1 MFYLKCNILF
11 YTTSKKLIIN
21 IRSFHKVSLY
31 KFYKNIS
38 NQNIFIGWGRKKSG
52 LKAMNL
58 AKRYRVKFI
67 LLEDGFIRSLNLGVE
82 NSPSFSIVK
91 DDIGIYYDAT
101 MPSKL
106 ENLLNTYEFKDEE
119 IKQAKKAIELIKK
132 YKISKYN
139 NNLDIPDDYF
149 QKDEK
154 RVLVITQTAND
165 ASLEFGL
172 AKDFKTVDMIKDAIK
187 ENPKSKIY
195 IKIHPDVLSGKKQ
208 SDFNAQDLP
217 SKCVVIKENYNP
229 IELLSHFKKVYTK
242 TSGMGFE
249 ALIQECECVCYGM
262 PFYAGWGLTKDKLEC
277 KRRMQK
283 RSLEEVFYAAYIL
296 YAEYFNPYLNQKSN
310 IFDTIQTLA
319 KYKDIEKANSNRLF
333 MLGFTLW
340 KRHFIKP
347 FFKAKNNKIIFLNS
361 IKSLARYK
369 LKEDDK
375 FFIWGKKYDDNTLK
389 NLLLVKVK
397 EQNLT
402 NFSPKVSLVED
413 GFIRSISLGSDLT
426 RPFSLIVDD
435 KGLYIDPNKPS
446 KLEELLQNEIF
457 DENMLSR
464 AKNIIKILL
473 ENRFSKYNGLK
484 HENLKINA
492 KIGQK
497 VILIPAQ
504 VEDDASMIL
513 GGFGLSTLDLLKE
526 VRAKN
531 QDAYIIFK
539 PHPDVLSGNRV
550 GLKDETLILEFCD
563 EIVKDCSIDSA
574 IKIADEIHTITSTSG
589 FDALLRAKKVF
600 TYGMPFYAGWGLT
613 KDKHKCERRTRK
625 LSLEELV
632 AGALIT
638 YPRYINPK
646 TKTLCEIEVCLDIML
661 NLQKDYFSKKHI
673 KLAIDFK
680 TFMLRK
686 IRRFY
691 EFLAKK

>member
-1 MFYLKCNILF
+1 MKY
-11 YTTSKKLIIN
+11 YSASKKLIANARNFYTI
-21 IRSFHKVSLY
+21 SLY
-31 KFYKNIS
+31 KKNLKIKKDDL
-38 NQNIFIGWGRKKSG
+38 FFGWGRKKSG

-58 AKRYRVKFI
+58 AKKYKAKFI

-82 NSPSFSIVK
+82 NSPSFSMVK

-101 MPSKL
+101 APSKL

-154 RVLVITQTAND
+154 RVLIITQTAND

-208 SDFNAQDLP
+208 SDLDINSLP
-217 SKCVVIKENYNP
+217 KECILITENFNP
-229 IELLSHFKKVYTK
+229 IALLEFFDKVYTK

-249 ALIQECECVCYGM
+249 ALMQECECICYGM

-296 YAEYFNPYLNQKSN
+296 YSEYFNPYLNQKSN

-319 KYKDIEKANSNRLF
+319 KYKDIEKVNSNKLF

-347 FFKAKNNKIIFLNS
+347 FFKAKDNEIIFLNS
-361 IKSLARYK
+361 IKSLVRYK

-375 FFIWGKKYDDNTLK
+375 FFIWGKKYDENTLK
-389 NLLLVKVK
+389 NLLLVKAK

-402 NFSPKVSLVED
+402 NFTPKVSLVED

-457 DENMLSR
+457 DENMLNR

-492 KIGQK
+492 KTGQK
-497 VILIPAQ
+497 IILIPAQ

-526 VRAKN
+526 VRSKN

-613 KDKHKCERRTRK
+613 KDKYRCERRTRK

-632 AGALIT
+632 AGALIA

-661 NLQKDYFSKKHI
+661 NLQKAYFSKKYI

>member
-1 MFYLKCNILF
+1 MKY
-11 YTTSKKLIIN
+11 YSASKKLTANARNFYTI
-21 IRSFHKVSLY
+21 SLY
-31 KFYKNIS
+31 KKNLKIKKD
-38 NQNIFIGWGRKKSG
+38 NLFFGWGRKKSG

-58 AKRYRVKFI
+58 AKKYKAKFI

-82 NSPSFSIVK
+82 NSPSFSMVK

-154 RVLVITQTAND
+154 RVLIITQTAND
-165 ASLEFGL
+165 TSLEFGL
-172 AKDFKTVDMIKDAIK
+172 AKDFKTLDMIKDAIK

-208 SDFNAQDLP
+208 SDLDINSLP
-217 SKCVVIKENYNP
+217 KECILITENFNP
-229 IELLSHFKKVYTK
+229 IALLEFFDKVYTK

-249 ALIQECECVCYGM
+249 ALMQECECICYGM

-296 YAEYFNPYLNQKSN
+296 YSEYFNPYLNQKSN

-319 KYKDIEKANSNRLF
+319 KYKDIEKVNSNRLF

-347 FFKAKNNKIIFLNS
+347 FFNAKDNEIIFLNS
-361 IKSLARYK
+361 LKSLVRYK

-375 FFIWGKKYDDNTLK
+375 FFIWGKKYDENTLK
-389 NLLLVKVK
+389 NLLLVKAK

-457 DENMLSR
+457 DENMLNR

-492 KIGQK
+492 KTGQK
-497 VILIPAQ
+497 IILIPDQ

-526 VRAKN
+526 VRSKN

-613 KDKHKCERRTRK
+613 KDKYRCERRTRK

-632 AGALIT
+632 AGALIA

-661 NLQKDYFSKKHI
+661 NLQKAYFSKKHI

>member
-1 MFYLKCNILF
+1 MKY
-11 YTTSKKLIIN
+11 YSTSKKLITNVKNFYTI
-21 IRSFHKVSLY
+21 FLY
-31 KFYKNIS
+31 KKNLKI
-38 NQNIFIGWGRKKSG
+38 NKDDLFFGWGRKKSG

-58 AKRYRVKFI
+58 AKKYNTKFI

-82 NSPSFSIVK
+82 NSPSFSMVK

-106 ENLLNTYEFKDEE
+106 ENLLNTYEFKGEE

-154 RVLVITQTAND
+154 RVLIIAQTAND

-187 ENPKSKIY
+187 ENPDSKIY

-208 SDFNAQDLP
+208 SDLDINSLP
-217 SKCVVIKENYNP
+217 KECILISENFNP
-229 IELLSHFKKVYTK
+229 IALLEFFDKVYTK

-296 YAEYFNPYLNQKSN
+296 YSEYFNPYLNQKSN

-319 KYKDIEKANSNRLF
+319 KYKSIEKANSNRLF

-340 KRHFIKP
+340 KRYFIKS
-347 FFKAKNNKIIFLNS
+347 FFKAKNNEIIFLNS

-375 FFIWGKKYDDNTLK
+375 FFIWGKKYDENTLK
-389 NLLLVKVK
+389 NLLLVKAK

-402 NFSPKVSLVED
+402 SFTPKVSLVED

-435 KGLYIDPNKPS
+435 KGLYIDPNKVS

-457 DENMLSR
+457 DKNMLNR
-464 AKNIIKILL
+464 AKNIIKTLL

-484 HENLKINA
+484 HEDLKINA

-526 VRAKN
+526 VRSKN

-613 KDKHKCERRTRK
+613 KDKYRCERRTRK

-661 NLQKDYFSKKHI
+661 NLQKAYFSKKYI

-680 TFMLRK
+680 TFILRK

>member
-1 MFYLKCNILF
+1 MKY
-11 YTTSKKLIIN
+11 YSASKKLIANVRNFYTI
-21 IRSFHKVSLY
+21 SLY
-31 KFYKNIS
+31 KKNSKI
-38 NQNIFIGWGRKKSG
+38 NKDDLFLGWGRKKSG
-52 LKAMNL
+52 LKAINL
-58 AKRYRVKFI
+58 AKKYKAKFI

-82 NSPSFSIVK
+82 NSPSFSMVK

-154 RVLVITQTAND
+154 RILIITQTAND

-187 ENPKSKIY
+187 ENPDSKIY

-208 SDFNAQDLP
+208 SDLDIKSLP
-217 SKCVVIKENYNP
+217 KECILITENFNP
-229 IELLSHFKKVYTK
+229 IALLKFFDKVYTK

-249 ALIQECECVCYGM
+249 ALMQGCECVCYSM

-296 YAEYFNPYLNQKSN
+296 YSEYFNPYLNQKSN

-319 KYKDIEKANSNRLF
+319 KYKSIEKANSNRLF

-340 KRHFIKP
+340 KRYFIKP
-347 FFKAKNNKIIFLNS
+347 FFKAKNNEIIFLNS

-375 FFIWGKKYDDNTLK
+375 FFIWGKKYDENTLK
-389 NLLLVKVK
+389 NLLLVKAK

-402 NFSPKVSLVED
+402 SFTPKVSLVED

-435 KGLYIDPNKPS
+435 KGLYIDPNKVS

-457 DENMLSR
+457 DKNMLNR
-464 AKNIIKILL
+464 AKNIIKTLL

-484 HENLKINA
+484 HEDLKINA

-526 VRAKN
+526 VRSKN

-613 KDKHKCERRTRK
+613 KDKYRCERRTRK

-661 NLQKDYFSKKHI
+661 NLQKAYFSKKYI

-680 TFMLRK
+680 TFILRK

>member
-1 MFYLKCNILF
+1 MKHYSI
-11 YTTSKKLIIN
+11 SKKLIANVRNFYTI
-21 IRSFHKVSLY
+21 SLY
-31 KFYKNIS
+31 KKNSKI
-38 NQNIFIGWGRKKSG
+38 NKDDLFLGWGRKKSG
-52 LKAMNL
+52 LKAINL
-58 AKRYRVKFI
+58 AKKYKAKFI

-82 NSPSFSIVK
+82 NSPSFSMVK

-101 MPSKL
+101 APSKL

-154 RVLVITQTAND
+154 RVLIITQTAND

-172 AKDFKTVDMIKDAIK
+172 AKGFKTVDMIKDAIK

-208 SDFNAQDLP
+208 SDLDINSLPKECILITENFNPVA
-217 SKCVVIKENYNP
+217 
-229 IELLSHFKKVYTK
+229 LLEFFDKVYTK

-249 ALIQECECVCYGM
+249 ALMQECECICYGM

-283 RSLEEVFYAAYIL
+283 RSLEEVFYVAYIL
-296 YAEYFNPYLNQKSN
+296 YAEYFNPCLNQKSN

-319 KYKDIEKANSNRLF
+319 KYKDIEKVNSNKLF

-347 FFKAKNNKIIFLNS
+347 FFKAKDNEIIFLNS
-361 IKSLARYK
+361 IKSLVRYK

-375 FFIWGKKYDDNTLK
+375 FFIWGKKYDENTLK
-389 NLLLVKVK
+389 NLLLVKAK

-402 NFSPKVSLVED
+402 NFTPKVSLVED

-435 KGLYIDPNKPS
+435 KGLYIDPNKAS

-457 DENMLSR
+457 DENMLNR

-484 HENLKINA
+484 HEDLKINA

-497 VILIPAQ
+497 IILIPAQ

-600 TYGMPFYAGWGLT
+600 AYGMPFYAGWGLT
-613 KDKHKCERRTRK
+613 KDKYRCERRTRK

-632 AGALIT
+632 AGALIA

-661 NLQKDYFSKKHI
+661 NLQKAYFSKKYI

-680 TFMLRK
+680 TFML
-686 IRRFY
+686 
-691 EFLAKK
+691 

>member
-1 MFYLKCNILF
+1 MKHYSI
-11 YTTSKKLIIN
+11 SKKLIANVRNFYTI
-21 IRSFHKVSLY
+21 SLY
-31 KFYKNIS
+31 KKKSKINKDDLFL
-38 NQNIFIGWGRKKSG
+38 GWGRKKSG
-52 LKAMNL
+52 LKAINL
-58 AKRYRVKFI
+58 AKKYKAKFI

-82 NSPSFSIVK
+82 NSPSFSMVK

-101 MPSKL
+101 APSKL

-119 IKQAKKAIELIKK
+119 IKQAKKVIELIKK

-154 RVLVITQTAND
+154 RVLIITQTAND

-187 ENPKSKIY
+187 ENPDSKIY

-208 SDFNAQDLP
+208 SDLDINSLP
-217 SKCVVIKENYNP
+217 KECILITENFNP
-229 IELLSHFKKVYTK
+229 IALLEFFDKVYTK

-249 ALIQECECVCYGM
+249 ALMQGCECVCYGM

-296 YAEYFNPYLNQKSN
+296 YSEYFNPYLNQKSN

-340 KRHFIKP
+340 KRYFIRP
-347 FFKAKNNKIIFLNS
+347 FFKAKDNKIIFLNS
-361 IKSLARYK
+361 LKSLARYK
-369 LKEDDK
+369 LKENDK
-375 FFIWGKKYDDNTLK
+375 FFIWGKRIDYNALKTTLIK
-389 NLLLVKVK
+389 KAQDENLLH
-397 EQNLT
+397 
-402 NFSPKVSLVED
+402 FIPKISLVED

-426 RPFSLIVDD
+426 RPFSLNVDD
-435 KGLYIDPNKPS
+435 KGLYIDPNKAS

-457 DENMLSR
+457 DENMLNR

-497 VILIPAQ
+497 IILIPAQ
-504 VEDDASMIL
+504 VEDDVSMIL

-600 TYGMPFYAGWGLT
+600 TYGMPFYAGWDLT
-613 KDKHKCERRTRK
+613 KDKYRCERRTRK

-632 AGALIT
+632 AGALII

-661 NLQKDYFSKKHI
+661 NLQK
-673 KLAIDFK
+673 A
-680 TFMLRK
+680 
-686 IRRFY
+686 
-691 EFLAKK
+691 

>member
-1 MFYLKCNILF
+1 MKHYSI
-11 YTTSKKLIIN
+11 SKKLIANVRNFYI
-21 IRSFHKVSLY
+21 ISLY
-31 KFYKNIS
+31 KKNSKI
-38 NQNIFIGWGRKKSG
+38 NKDDLFLGWGRKKSG
-52 LKAMNL
+52 LKAINL
-58 AKRYRVKFI
+58 AKKYKAKFI

-82 NSPSFSIVK
+82 NSPSFSMVK

-101 MPSKL
+101 APSKL

-119 IKQAKKAIELIKK
+119 IKQAKKSIELIKK

-154 RVLVITQTAND
+154 RVLIITQTAND

-172 AKDFKTVDMIKDAIK
+172 AKGFKTVDMIKDAIK

-208 SDFNAQDLP
+208 SDLDINSLPKECILITENFNPVA
-217 SKCVVIKENYNP
+217 
-229 IELLSHFKKVYTK
+229 LLEFFDKVYTK

-249 ALIQECECVCYGM
+249 ALMQECECICYGM

-283 RSLEEVFYAAYIL
+283 RSLEEVFYVTYIL

-333 MLGFTLW
+333 FFGFSKW
-340 KRHFIKP
+340 KRKFVKP
-347 FFKAKNNKIIFLNS
+347 FFIAKNNEIIFLDFLDCLKN
-361 IKSLARYK
+361 IQ
-369 LKEDDK
+369 LKENDK
-375 FFIWGKKYDDNTLK
+375 FFIWGKRIDYNALKTTLIK
-389 NLLLVKVK
+389 KAQDENLSH
-397 EQNLT
+397 
-402 NFSPKVSLVED
+402 FIPKISLVED

-435 KGLYIDPNKPS
+435 KGLYIDPNKAS

-457 DENMLSR
+457 DENMLNR

-484 HENLKINA
+484 HEDLKINA
-492 KIGQK
+492 KTGQK
-497 VILIPAQ
+497 IILIPAQ

-526 VRAKN
+526 VRSKN

-613 KDKHKCERRTRK
+613 KDKHKCKRRTRK

>member
-1 MFYLKCNILF
+1 KLITNVKNF
-11 YTTSKKLIIN
+11 YTI
-21 IRSFHKVSLY
+21 FLY
-31 KFYKNIS
+31 KKNLKI
-38 NQNIFIGWGRKKSG
+38 NKDDLFFGWGRKKSG

-58 AKRYRVKFI
+58 AKKYNTKFI

-82 NSPSFSIVK
+82 NSPSFSMVK

-106 ENLLNTYEFKDEE
+106 ENLLNTYEFKGEE

-154 RVLVITQTAND
+154 RVLIITQTAND

-187 ENPKSKIY
+187 ENPDSKIY

-208 SDFNAQDLP
+208 SDLDINSLP
-217 SKCVVIKENYNP
+217 KECILISENFNP
-229 IELLSHFKKVYTK
+229 IALLEFFDKVYTK

-296 YAEYFNPYLNQKSN
+296 YSEYFNPYLNQKSN

-319 KYKDIEKANSNRLF
+319 KYKSIEKANSNRLF

-340 KRHFIKP
+340 KRYFIKP
-347 FFKAKNNKIIFLNS
+347 FFKAKNNEIIFLNS

-375 FFIWGKKYDDNTLK
+375 FFIWGKKYDENTLK
-389 NLLLVKVK
+389 NLLLVKAK

-402 NFSPKVSLVED
+402 SFTPKVSLVED

-435 KGLYIDPNKPS
+435 KGLYIDPNKVS

-457 DENMLSR
+457 DKNMLNR
-464 AKNIIKILL
+464 AKNIIKTLL

-484 HENLKINA
+484 HEDLKINA

-526 VRAKN
+526 VRSKN

-613 KDKHKCERRTRK
+613 KDKYRCERRTRK

-661 NLQKDYFSKKHI
+661 NLQKAYFSKKYI

-680 TFMLRK
+680 TFILRK

>member
-1 MFYLKCNILF
+1 MKY
-11 YTTSKKLIIN
+11 YSASKKLIANARNFYTI
-21 IRSFHKVSLY
+21 SLY
-31 KFYKNIS
+31 KKNLKIKKDDL
-38 NQNIFIGWGRKKSG
+38 FFGWGRKKSG

-58 AKRYRVKFI
+58 AKKYKAKFI

-82 NSPSFSIVK
+82 DSPSFSMVK

-106 ENLLNTYEFKDEE
+106 ENLLNTCEFKDEE

-139 NNLDIPDDYF
+139 NNLDIPDNYF

-154 RVLVITQTAND
+154 RVLIITQTAND

-172 AKDFKTVDMIKDAIK
+172 AKDFKTLDMIKDAIK
-187 ENPKSKIY
+187 ENPKSTIY

-208 SDFNAQDLP
+208 SDLDLNSLP
-217 SKCVVIKENYNP
+217 KECILITENFNP
-229 IELLSHFKKVYTK
+229 IALLEFFDKVYTK

-249 ALIQECECVCYGM
+249 ALMQECECICYGM

-296 YAEYFNPYLNQKSN
+296 YSEYFNPYLNQKSN

-319 KYKDIEKANSNRLF
+319 KYKDIEKVNSNKLF

-347 FFKAKNNKIIFLNS
+347 FFKAKDNEIIFLNS
-361 IKSLARYK
+361 IKSLVRYK

-375 FFIWGKKYDDNTLK
+375 FFIWGKKYDENTLK
-389 NLLLVKVK
+389 NLLLVKAK

-402 NFSPKVSLVED
+402 NFTPKVSLVED

-457 DENMLSR
+457 DENMLNR

-484 HENLKINA
+484 HEDLKINA

-497 VILIPAQ
+497 IILIPAQ

-526 VRAKN
+526 VRSKN

-613 KDKHKCERRTRK
+613 KDKYRCERRTRK

-632 AGALIT
+632 AGALIA

-661 NLQKDYFSKKHI
+661 NLQKDYFSKKYI
-673 KLAIDFK
+673 KLVIDFK

>member
-1 MFYLKCNILF
+1 MKYYSI
-11 YTTSKKLIIN
+11 SKKLIANVRNFYTI
-21 IRSFHKVSLY
+21 SLY
-31 KFYKNIS
+31 KKNLKIKKDDL
-38 NQNIFIGWGRKKSG
+38 FFGWGRKKSG

-58 AKRYRVKFI
+58 AKKYKAKFI

-82 NSPSFSIVK
+82 NSPSFSMVK

-101 MPSKL
+101 APSKL

-154 RVLVITQTAND
+154 RVLIITQTAND

-172 AKDFKTVDMIKDAIK
+172 AKGFKTVDMIKDAIK

-208 SDFNAQDLP
+208 SDLDINSLP
-217 SKCVVIKENYNP
+217 KECILITENFNP
-229 IELLSHFKKVYTK
+229 IALLEFFDKVYTK

-249 ALIQECECVCYGM
+249 ALMQGCECVCYGM

-296 YAEYFNPYLNQKSN
+296 YAEYFNPYLNQESN

-319 KYKDIEKANSNRLF
+319 KYKDIEKINSNRLF

-347 FFKAKNNKIIFLNS
+347 FFNAKDNEIIFLNS
-361 IKSLARYK
+361 LKSLAGYK
-369 LKEDDK
+369 LKENDK
-375 FFIWGKKYDDNTLK
+375 FFIWGKRIDYNTLK
-389 NLLLVKVK
+389 STLVKK
-397 EQNLT
+397 AQDEDLSNFTPKISLT
-402 NFSPKVSLVED
+402 ED

-426 RPFSLIVDD
+426 RPFSLIIDD
-435 KGLYIDPNKPS
+435 KGLYIDPNKAS
-446 KLEELLQNEIF
+446 KLEEHLQNEIF
-457 DENMLSR
+457 DENMLNR

-497 VILIPAQ
+497 IILIPAQ

-526 VRAKN
+526 VRSKN

-613 KDKHKCERRTRK
+613 KDKHKCKRRTRK

-632 AGALIT
+632 AGALII

-661 NLQKDYFSKKHI
+661 NLQKAYFSKKHI

>member
-1 MFYLKCNILF
+1 MKY
-11 YTTSKKLIIN
+11 YSTSKKLITNVKNFYTI
-21 IRSFHKVSLY
+21 FLY
-31 KFYKNIS
+31 KRNLKINKDDLF
-38 NQNIFIGWGRKKSG
+38 FGWGRKKSG

-58 AKRYRVKFI
+58 AKKYNTKFI

-82 NSPSFSIVK
+82 NSPSFSMVK
-91 DDIGIYYDAT
+91 DDIGIYYDGT

-106 ENLLNTYEFKDEE
+106 ENLLNAYEFKDEE

-154 RVLVITQTAND
+154 KVLIIAQTGKD

-187 ENPKSKIY
+187 ENPDSKIY

-208 SDFNAQDLP
+208 SDLDINSLP
-217 SKCVVIKENYNP
+217 KECILISENFNP
-229 IELLSHFKKVYTK
+229 IALLEFFDKVYTK

-296 YAEYFNPYLNQKSN
+296 YSEYFNSYLNQKSN

-319 KYKDIEKANSNRLF
+319 KYKDIEKVNSNRLF

-347 FFKAKNNKIIFLNS
+347 FFKAKDNEIIFLNS
-361 IKSLARYK
+361 IKSLVRYK

-375 FFIWGKKYDDNTLK
+375 FFIWGRRIDYNILKSTLIKKAQDE
-389 NLLLVKVK
+389 NLSHF
-397 EQNLT
+397 T
-402 NFSPKVSLVED
+402 PKISLVED

-457 DENMLSR
+457 DENMLNR
-464 AKNIIKILL
+464 AKNIIKTLL

-484 HENLKINA
+484 HEDLKINA

-497 VILIPAQ
+497 IILIPAQ

-550 GLKDETLILEFCD
+550 GLKDETLILKFCD

-613 KDKHKCERRTRK
+613 KDKHKCKRRTRK

-661 NLQKDYFSKKHI
+661 NLQKDYFSKKHT

>member
-1 MFYLKCNILF
+1 VKHYSI
-11 YTTSKKLIIN
+11 SKKLIANVRNFYTI
-21 IRSFHKVSLY
+21 SLY
-31 KFYKNIS
+31 KKNSKI
-38 NQNIFIGWGRKKSG
+38 NKDDLFLGWGRKKSG
-52 LKAMNL
+52 LKAINL
-58 AKRYRVKFI
+58 AKKYKAKFI

-82 NSPSFSIVK
+82 NSPSFSMVK

-101 MPSKL
+101 APSKL

-154 RVLVITQTAND
+154 RVLIITQTAND

-172 AKDFKTVDMIKDAIK
+172 AKGFKTVDMIKDAIK

-208 SDFNAQDLP
+208 SDLDINSLPKECILITENFNPVA
-217 SKCVVIKENYNP
+217 
-229 IELLSHFKKVYTK
+229 LLEFFDKVYTK

-249 ALIQECECVCYGM
+249 ALMQECECICYGM

-283 RSLEEVFYAAYIL
+283 RSLEEVFYVAYIL
-296 YAEYFNPYLNQKSN
+296 YAEYFNPCLNQKSN

-319 KYKDIEKANSNRLF
+319 KYKDIEKVNSNKLF

-347 FFKAKNNKIIFLNS
+347 FFKAKDNEIIFLNS
-361 IKSLARYK
+361 IKSLVRYK

-375 FFIWGKKYDDNTLK
+375 FFIWGKKYDENTLK
-389 NLLLVKVK
+389 NLLLVKAK

-402 NFSPKVSLVED
+402 NFTPKVSLVED

-435 KGLYIDPNKPS
+435 KGLYIDPNKAS

-457 DENMLSR
+457 DENMLNR

-484 HENLKINA
+484 HEDLKINA

-497 VILIPAQ
+497 IILIPAQ

-600 TYGMPFYAGWGLT
+600 AYGMPFYAGWGLT
-613 KDKHKCERRTRK
+613 KDKYRCERRTRK

-632 AGALIT
+632 AGALIA

-661 NLQKDYFSKKHI
+661 NLQKAYFSKKYI

>member
-1 MFYLKCNILF
+1 MKY
-11 YTTSKKLIIN
+11 YSTSKKLIANVRNFYTI
-21 IRSFHKVSLY
+21 SLY
-31 KFYKNIS
+31 KKNLKI
-38 NQNIFIGWGRKKSG
+38 NKDDLFFGWGRKKSG

-58 AKRYRVKFI
+58 AKKYKAKFI

-82 NSPSFSIVK
+82 NSPSFSMVK

-154 RVLVITQTAND
+154 RILIITQTAND

-187 ENPKSKIY
+187 ENPDSKIY

-208 SDFNAQDLP
+208 SDLDIKSLP
-217 SKCVVIKENYNP
+217 KECILITENFNP
-229 IELLSHFKKVYTK
+229 IALLEFFDKVYTK

-249 ALIQECECVCYGM
+249 ALMQGCECVCYSM

-296 YAEYFNPYLNQKSN
+296 YSEYFNPYLNQKSN

-319 KYKDIEKANSNRLF
+319 KYKSIEKANSNRLF

-340 KRHFIKP
+340 KRYFIKP
-347 FFKAKNNKIIFLNS
+347 FFKAKNNEIIFLNS

-375 FFIWGKKYDDNTLK
+375 FFIWGKKYDENTLK
-389 NLLLVKVK
+389 NLLLVKAK

-402 NFSPKVSLVED
+402 SFTPKVSLVED

-435 KGLYIDPNKPS
+435 KGLYIDPNKVS

-457 DENMLSR
+457 DKNMLNR
-464 AKNIIKILL
+464 AKNIIKTLL

-484 HENLKINA
+484 HEDLKINA

-526 VRAKN
+526 VRSKN

-613 KDKHKCERRTRK
+613 KDKYRCERRTRK

-661 NLQKDYFSKKHI
+661 NLQKAYFSKKYI

-680 TFMLRK
+680 TFILRK

>member
-1 MFYLKCNILF
+1 MKY
-11 YTTSKKLIIN
+11 YSTSKKLITNVKNFYTI
-21 IRSFHKVSLY
+21 FLY
-31 KFYKNIS
+31 KKNLKI
-38 NQNIFIGWGRKKSG
+38 NKDDLFFGWGRKKSG

-58 AKRYRVKFI
+58 AKKYNTKFI

-82 NSPSFSIVK
+82 NSPSFSMVK

-106 ENLLNTYEFKDEE
+106 ENLLNTYEFKGEE

-139 NNLDIPDDYF
+139 NNLDIPDNYF

-154 RVLVITQTAND
+154 RVLIIAQTAND

-187 ENPKSKIY
+187 ENPDSKIY

-208 SDFNAQDLP
+208 SDLDINSLP
-217 SKCVVIKENYNP
+217 KECILISENFNP
-229 IELLSHFKKVYTK
+229 IALLEFFDKVYTK

-296 YAEYFNPYLNQKSN
+296 YSEYFNPYLNQKSN

-319 KYKDIEKANSNRLF
+319 KYKDIEKVNSNRLF

-347 FFKAKNNKIIFLNS
+347 FFKAKDNEIIFLNS
-361 IKSLARYK
+361 INSLVRYK
-369 LKEDDK
+369 LKENDK
-375 FFIWGKKYDDNTLK
+375 FFIWGRRIDYNVLKTTLIKKAQDE
-389 NLLLVKVK
+389 NLSHF
-397 EQNLT
+397 T
-402 NFSPKVSLVED
+402 PKISLVED

-435 KGLYIDPNKPS
+435 KGLYIDPNKAS

-457 DENMLSR
+457 DENMLNR

-492 KIGQK
+492 KIGQNI
-497 VILIPAQ
+497 ILIPAQ

-513 GGFGLSTLDLLKE
+513 GGFGLSTLDLIKE

-613 KDKHKCERRTRK
+613 KDKHKCKRRTRK

-632 AGALIT
+632 AGTLIT

>member
-1 MFYLKCNILF
+1 MKHYSI
-11 YTTSKKLIIN
+11 SKKLIANVRNFYTI
-21 IRSFHKVSLY
+21 SLY
-31 KFYKNIS
+31 KKKSKINKDDLFL
-38 NQNIFIGWGRKKSG
+38 GWGRKKSG
-52 LKAMNL
+52 LKAINL
-58 AKRYRVKFI
+58 AKKYKAKFI

-82 NSPSFSIVK
+82 NSPSFSMVK

-101 MPSKL
+101 APSKL

-119 IKQAKKAIELIKK
+119 IKQAKKVIELIKK

-154 RVLVITQTAND
+154 RVLIITQTAND

-187 ENPKSKIY
+187 ENPDSKIY

-208 SDFNAQDLP
+208 SDLDINSLP
-217 SKCVVIKENYNP
+217 KECILITENFNP
-229 IELLSHFKKVYTK
+229 IALLEFFDKVYTK

-249 ALIQECECVCYGM
+249 ALMQGCECVCYGM

-296 YAEYFNPYLNQKSN
+296 YSEYFNPYLNQKSN

-340 KRHFIKP
+340 KRYFIRP
-347 FFKAKNNKIIFLNS
+347 FFKAKDNKIIFLNS
-361 IKSLARYK
+361 LKSLARYK
-369 LKEDDK
+369 LKENDK
-375 FFIWGKKYDDNTLK
+375 FFIWGKRIDYNALKTTLIK
-389 NLLLVKVK
+389 KAQDENLLH
-397 EQNLT
+397 
-402 NFSPKVSLVED
+402 FIPKISLVED

-426 RPFSLIVDD
+426 RPFSLNVDD
-435 KGLYIDPNKPS
+435 KGLYIDPNKAS

-457 DENMLSR
+457 DENMLNR

-497 VILIPAQ
+497 IILIPAQ
-504 VEDDASMIL
+504 VEDDVSMIL

-600 TYGMPFYAGWGLT
+600 TYGMPFYAGWDLT
-613 KDKHKCERRTRK
+613 KDKYRCERRTRK

-632 AGALIT
+632 AGALII

-646 TKTLCEIEVCLDIML
+646 TKTLCEIEVCLDI
-661 NLQKDYFSKKHI
+661 
-673 KLAIDFK
+673 
-680 TFMLRK
+680 
-686 IRRFY
+686 
-691 EFLAKK
+691 

>member
-1 MFYLKCNILF
+1 MTNVKNF
-11 YTTSKKLIIN
+11 YTI
-21 IRSFHKVSLY
+21 FLY
-31 KFYKNIS
+31 KKNLKI
-38 NQNIFIGWGRKKSG
+38 NKDDLFFGWGRKKSG

-58 AKRYRVKFI
+58 AKKYNTKFI

-82 NSPSFSIVK
+82 NSPSFSMVK

-106 ENLLNTYEFKDEE
+106 ENLLNTYEFKGEE

-154 RVLVITQTAND
+154 RVLIITQTAND

-187 ENPKSKIY
+187 ENPDSKIY

-208 SDFNAQDLP
+208 SDLDINSLP
-217 SKCVVIKENYNP
+217 KECILISENFNP
-229 IELLSHFKKVYTK
+229 IALLEFFDKVYTK

-296 YAEYFNPYLNQKSN
+296 YSEYFNPYLNQKSN

-319 KYKDIEKANSNRLF
+319 KYKSIEKANSNRLF

-340 KRHFIKP
+340 KRYFIKP
-347 FFKAKNNKIIFLNS
+347 FFKAKNNEIIFLNS

-375 FFIWGKKYDDNTLK
+375 FFIWGKKYDENTLK
-389 NLLLVKVK
+389 NLLLVKAK

-402 NFSPKVSLVED
+402 SFTPKVSLVED

-435 KGLYIDPNKPS
+435 KGLYIDPNKVS

-457 DENMLSR
+457 DKNMLNR
-464 AKNIIKILL
+464 AKNIIKTLL

-484 HENLKINA
+484 HEDLKINA

-526 VRAKN
+526 VRSKN

-613 KDKHKCERRTRK
+613 KDKYRCERRTRK

-661 NLQKDYFSKKHI
+661 NLQKAYFSKKYI

-680 TFMLRK
+680 TFILRK

>member
-1 MFYLKCNILF
+1 MKYYSI
-11 YTTSKKLIIN
+11 SKKLIANVRNFYTI
-21 IRSFHKVSLY
+21 SLY
-31 KFYKNIS
+31 KKNLKIKKDDL
-38 NQNIFIGWGRKKSG
+38 FFGWGRKKSG

-58 AKRYRVKFI
+58 AKKYKAKFI

-82 NSPSFSIVK
+82 NSPSFSMVK

-101 MPSKL
+101 APSKL

-154 RVLVITQTAND
+154 RVLIITQTAND

-172 AKDFKTVDMIKDAIK
+172 AKGFKTVDMIKDAIK

-208 SDFNAQDLP
+208 SDLDINSLP
-217 SKCVVIKENYNP
+217 KECILITEDFNP
-229 IELLSHFKKVYTK
+229 IALLEFFDKVYTK

-249 ALIQECECVCYGM
+249 ALMQGCECVCYGM

-296 YAEYFNPYLNQKSN
+296 YSEYFNPYLNQESN

-319 KYKDIEKANSNRLF
+319 KYKDIEKVNSNRLF

-347 FFKAKNNKIIFLNS
+347 FFNAKDNEIIFLNS
-361 IKSLARYK
+361 LKSLAGYK
-369 LKEDDK
+369 LKENDK
-375 FFIWGKKYDDNTLK
+375 FFIWGKRIDYNTLK
-389 NLLLVKVK
+389 STLVKK
-397 EQNLT
+397 AQDEDLSNFTPKISLT
-402 NFSPKVSLVED
+402 ED

-426 RPFSLIVDD
+426 RPFSLIIDD
-435 KGLYIDPNKPS
+435 KGLYIDPNKAS
-446 KLEELLQNEIF
+446 KLEEHLQNEIF
-457 DENMLSR
+457 DENMLNR

-497 VILIPAQ
+497 IILIPAQ

-526 VRAKN
+526 VRSKN

-613 KDKHKCERRTRK
+613 KDKHKCKRRTRK

-632 AGALIT
+632 AGALII

-661 NLQKDYFSKKHI
+661 NLQKAYFSKKHI

>member
-1 MFYLKCNILF
+1 MKY
-11 YTTSKKLIIN
+11 YSASKKLIANARNFYTI
-21 IRSFHKVSLY
+21 SLY
-31 KFYKNIS
+31 KKNSKI
-38 NQNIFIGWGRKKSG
+38 NKDDLFFGWGRKKSG

-58 AKRYRVKFI
+58 AKKYKAKFI

-82 NSPSFSIVK
+82 DSPSFSMVK

-101 MPSKL
+101 APSKL

-139 NNLDIPDDYF
+139 NNLDIPDNYF

-154 RVLVITQTAND
+154 RVLIITQTAND

-172 AKDFKTVDMIKDAIK
+172 AKDFKTLDMIKDAIK
-187 ENPKSKIY
+187 ENPKSTIY

-208 SDFNAQDLP
+208 SDLDLNSLP
-217 SKCVVIKENYNP
+217 KECILITENFNP
-229 IELLSHFKKVYTK
+229 IALLEFFDKVYTK

-249 ALIQECECVCYGM
+249 ALMQECECICYGM

-296 YAEYFNPYLNQKSN
+296 YSEYFNPYLNQKSN

-319 KYKDIEKANSNRLF
+319 KYKDIEKVNSNKLF

-347 FFKAKNNKIIFLNS
+347 FFKAKDNKIIFLNS
-361 IKSLARYK
+361 IKSLVRYK
-369 LKEDDK
+369 LKENDK
-375 FFIWGKKYDDNTLK
+375 FFIWGKKYDENTLK
-389 NLLLVKVK
+389 NLLLVKAK

-402 NFSPKVSLVED
+402 NFTPKVSLVED

-435 KGLYIDPNKPS
+435 KGLYIDPNKAS

-457 DENMLSR
+457 DENMLNR

-497 VILIPAQ
+497 IILIPAQ

-613 KDKHKCERRTRK
+613 KDKYRCERRTRK

-632 AGALIT
+632 AGALII

-661 NLQKDYFSKKHI
+661 NLQKAYFSKKYI

>member
-1 MFYLKCNILF
+1 MKHYSI
-11 YTTSKKLIIN
+11 SKKLIANVRNFYTI
-21 IRSFHKVSLY
+21 SLY
-31 KFYKNIS
+31 KKNSKI
-38 NQNIFIGWGRKKSG
+38 NKDDLFLGWGRKKSG
-52 LKAMNL
+52 LKAINL
-58 AKRYRVKFI
+58 AKKYKAKFI

-82 NSPSFSIVK
+82 NSPSFSMVK

-101 MPSKL
+101 APSKL

-154 RVLVITQTAND
+154 RVLIITQTAND

-172 AKDFKTVDMIKDAIK
+172 AKGFKTVDMIKDAIK

-208 SDFNAQDLP
+208 SDLDINSLPKECILITENFNPVA
-217 SKCVVIKENYNP
+217 
-229 IELLSHFKKVYTK
+229 LLEFFDKVYTK

-249 ALIQECECVCYGM
+249 ALMQECECICYGM

-283 RSLEEVFYAAYIL
+283 RSLEEVFYVAYIL
-296 YAEYFNPYLNQKSN
+296 YAEYFNPCLNQKSN

-319 KYKDIEKANSNRLF
+319 KYKDIEKVNSNKLF

-347 FFKAKNNKIIFLNS
+347 FFKAKDNEIIFLNS
-361 IKSLARYK
+361 IKSLVRYK

-375 FFIWGKKYDDNTLK
+375 FFIWGKKYDENTLK
-389 NLLLVKVK
+389 NLLLVKAK

-402 NFSPKVSLVED
+402 NFTPKVSLVED

-435 KGLYIDPNKPS
+435 KGLYIDPNKAS

-457 DENMLSR
+457 DENMLNR

-484 HENLKINA
+484 HEDLKINA

-497 VILIPAQ
+497 IILIPAQ

-600 TYGMPFYAGWGLT
+600 AYGMPFYAGWGLT
-613 KDKHKCERRTRK
+613 KDKYRCERRTRK

-632 AGALIT
+632 AGALIA

-661 NLQKDYFSKKHI
+661 NLQKAYFSKKYI
-673 KLAIDFK
+673 KLAI
-680 TFMLRK
+680 
-686 IRRFY
+686 
-691 EFLAKK
+691 

>member
-1 MFYLKCNILF
+1 MKYCSI
-11 YTTSKKLIIN
+11 SKKLIANVRNFYTI
-21 IRSFHKVSLY
+21 SLY
-31 KFYKNIS
+31 KENLKINKDDLF
-38 NQNIFIGWGRKKSG
+38 FGWGRKKSG

-58 AKRYRVKFI
+58 AKKYKAKFI

-82 NSPSFSIVK
+82 NSPSFSMVK

-106 ENLLNTYEFKDEE
+106 ENLLNTYEFKGEE

-154 RVLVITQTAND
+154 RVLIIAQTAND

-187 ENPKSKIY
+187 ENPDSKIY

-208 SDFNAQDLP
+208 SDLDINSLP
-217 SKCVVIKENYNP
+217 KECILISENFNP
-229 IELLSHFKKVYTK
+229 IALLEFFDKVYTK

-296 YAEYFNPYLNQKSN
+296 YSEYFNPYLNQKSN

-340 KRHFIKP
+340 KRYFIKP
-347 FFKAKNNKIIFLNS
+347 FFKAKNNEIIFLNS

-375 FFIWGKKYDDNTLK
+375 FFIWGKKYDENTLK
-389 NLLLVKVK
+389 NLLLVKAK

-402 NFSPKVSLVED
+402 NFTPKVSLVED

-435 KGLYIDPNKPS
+435 KGLYIDPNKVS

-457 DENMLSR
+457 DKNMLNR
-464 AKNIIKILL
+464 AKNIIKTLL

-484 HENLKINA
+484 HEDLKINA

-526 VRAKN
+526 VRSKN

-613 KDKHKCERRTRK
+613 KDKYRCERRTRK

-632 AGALIT
+632 AGALII

-661 NLQKDYFSKKHI
+661 N
-673 KLAIDFK
+673 
-680 TFMLRK
+680 
-686 IRRFY
+686 
-691 EFLAKK
+691 

>member
-1 MFYLKCNILF
+1 MKYYSI
-11 YTTSKKLIIN
+11 SKKLIANVRNFYTI
-21 IRSFHKVSLY
+21 SLY
-31 KFYKNIS
+31 KKNLKIKKDDL
-38 NQNIFIGWGRKKSG
+38 FFGWGRKKSG

-58 AKRYRVKFI
+58 AKKYKAKFI

-82 NSPSFSIVK
+82 NSPSFSMVK

-101 MPSKL
+101 APSKL

-154 RVLVITQTAND
+154 RVLIITQTAND

-172 AKDFKTVDMIKDAIK
+172 AKGFKTVDMIKDAIK

-208 SDFNAQDLP
+208 SDLDINSLP
-217 SKCVVIKENYNP
+217 KECILITENFNP
-229 IELLSHFKKVYTK
+229 IALLEFFDKVYTK

-249 ALIQECECVCYGM
+249 ALMQGCECVCYGM

-296 YAEYFNPYLNQKSN
+296 YSEYFNPYLNQESN

-319 KYKDIEKANSNRLF
+319 KYKDIEKINSNRLF
-333 MLGFTLW
+333 MLGITLW

-347 FFKAKNNKIIFLNS
+347 FFNAKDNEIIFLNS
-361 IKSLARYK
+361 LKSLAGYK
-369 LKEDDK
+369 LKENDK
-375 FFIWGKKYDDNTLK
+375 FFIWGKRIDYNTLK
-389 NLLLVKVK
+389 STLVKK
-397 EQNLT
+397 AQDEDLSNFTPKISLT
-402 NFSPKVSLVED
+402 ED

-426 RPFSLIVDD
+426 RPFSLIIDD
-435 KGLYIDPNKPS
+435 KGLYIDPNKAS
-446 KLEELLQNEIF
+446 KLEEHLQNEIF
-457 DENMLSR
+457 DENMLNR

-497 VILIPAQ
+497 IILIPAQ

-526 VRAKN
+526 VRSKN

-613 KDKHKCERRTRK
+613 KDKHKCKRRTRK

-632 AGALIT
+632 AGALII

-661 NLQKDYFSKKHI
+661 NLQKAYFSKKHI

>member
-1 MFYLKCNILF
+1 MKY
-11 YTTSKKLIIN
+11 YSASKKLIANARNFYTI
-21 IRSFHKVSLY
+21 SLY
-31 KFYKNIS
+31 KKNLKIKKDDL
-38 NQNIFIGWGRKKSG
+38 FFGWGRKKSG

-58 AKRYRVKFI
+58 AKKYKAKFI

-82 NSPSFSIVK
+82 DSPSFSMVK

-106 ENLLNTYEFKDEE
+106 ENLLNTCEFKDEE

-139 NNLDIPDDYF
+139 NNLDIPDNYF

-154 RVLVITQTAND
+154 RVLIITQTAND

-172 AKDFKTVDMIKDAIK
+172 AKDFKTLDMIKDAIK
-187 ENPKSKIY
+187 ENPKSTIY

-208 SDFNAQDLP
+208 SDLDLNSLP
-217 SKCVVIKENYNP
+217 KECILITENFNP
-229 IELLSHFKKVYTK
+229 IALLEFFDKVYTK

-249 ALIQECECVCYGM
+249 ALMQECECICYGM

-296 YAEYFNPYLNQKSN
+296 YSEYFNPYLNQKSN

-319 KYKDIEKANSNRLF
+319 KYKDIEKVNSNKLF

-347 FFKAKNNKIIFLNS
+347 FFKAKDNEIIFLNS
-361 IKSLARYK
+361 IKSLVRYK

-375 FFIWGKKYDDNTLK
+375 FFIWGKKYDENTLK
-389 NLLLVKVK
+389 NLLLVKAK

-402 NFSPKVSLVED
+402 NFTPKVSLVED

-457 DENMLSR
+457 DENMLNR

-492 KIGQK
+492 KTGQK
-497 VILIPAQ
+497 IILIPAQ

-526 VRAKN
+526 VRSKN

-613 KDKHKCERRTRK
+613 KDKYRCERRTRK

-632 AGALIT
+632 AGALIA

-661 NLQKDYFSKKHI
+661 NLQKDYFSKKYI
-673 KLAIDFK
+673 KLV
-680 TFMLRK
+680 
-686 IRRFY
+686 
-691 EFLAKK
+691 

>member
-1 MFYLKCNILF
+1 MKY
-11 YTTSKKLIIN
+11 YSASKKLIANARNFYTI
-21 IRSFHKVSLY
+21 SLY
-31 KFYKNIS
+31 KKNLKIKKDDL
-38 NQNIFIGWGRKKSG
+38 FFGWGRKKSG

-58 AKRYRVKFI
+58 AKKYKAKFI

-82 NSPSFSIVK
+82 NSPSFSMVK

-106 ENLLNTYEFKDEE
+106 ENLLNTCEFKDEE

-139 NNLDIPDDYF
+139 NNLDIPDNYF

-154 RVLVITQTAND
+154 RVLIITQTAND

-172 AKDFKTVDMIKDAIK
+172 AKDFKTLDMIKDAIK
-187 ENPKSKIY
+187 ENPKSTIY

-208 SDFNAQDLP
+208 SDLDLNSLP
-217 SKCVVIKENYNP
+217 KECILITENFNP
-229 IELLSHFKKVYTK
+229 IALLEFFDKVYTK

-249 ALIQECECVCYGM
+249 ALMQECECICYGM

-296 YAEYFNPYLNQKSN
+296 YSEYFNPYLNQKSN

-319 KYKDIEKANSNRLF
+319 KYKDIEKVNSNKLF

-347 FFKAKNNKIIFLNS
+347 FFKAKDNEIIFLNS
-361 IKSLARYK
+361 IKSLVRYK

-375 FFIWGKKYDDNTLK
+375 FFIWGKKYDENTLK
-389 NLLLVKVK
+389 NLLLVKAK

-402 NFSPKVSLVED
+402 NFTPKVSLVED

-457 DENMLSR
+457 DENMLNR

-492 KIGQK
+492 KTGQK
-497 VILIPAQ
+497 IILIPAQ

-526 VRAKN
+526 VRSKN

-613 KDKHKCERRTRK
+613 KDKYRCERRTRK

-632 AGALIT
+632 AGALIA

-661 NLQKDYFSKKHI
+661 NLQKDYFSKKYI
-673 KLAIDFK
+673 KLVIDFK

>member
-1 MFYLKCNILF
+1 MKF
-11 YTTSKKLIIN
+11 YTTSKRLKEN
-21 IRSFHKVSLY
+21 IKNFYKITLY
-31 KFYKNIS
+31 HAYKNITKEDV
-38 NQNIFIGWGRKKSG
+38 FVGWGRKKSG
-52 LKAMNL
+52 LKAVEL
-58 AKRYRVKFI
+58 AKKHNVKFL
-67 LLEDGFIRSLNLGVE
+67 LLEDGFLRSLNLGVE

-91 DDIGIYYDAT
+91 DDVGIYYDAST
-101 MPSKL
+101 PSRL
-106 ENLLNTYEFKDEE
+106 ENILNTYEFSPKELAW
-119 IKQAKKAIELIKK
+119 AKKAIELIKK
-132 YKISKYN
+132 EKLSKYN
-139 NNLDIPDDYF
+139 NNLCLPKELF
-149 QKDEK
+149 NANEE
-154 RVLVITQTAND
+154 RVLIITQVAND
-165 ASLEFGL
+165 TSLRFGL
-172 AKDFKTVDMIKDAIK
+172 ASDFSTQDIINDAIK

-208 SDFNAQDLP
+208 SDLDINSLP
-217 SKCVVIKENYNP
+217 KECILITENFNP
-229 IELLSHFKKVYTK
+229 IALLEFFDKVYTK

-249 ALIQECECVCYGM
+249 ALMQECECICYGM

-277 KRRMQK
+277 KRRIQK

-319 KYKDIEKANSNRLF
+319 KYKDIEKVNSNRLF

-347 FFKAKNNKIIFLNS
+347 FFKAKDNKIIFLNS
-361 IKSLARYK
+361 LKSLARYK
-369 LKEDDK
+369 LKENDK
-375 FFIWGKKYDDNTLK
+375 FFIWGKRIDYSALKTTLIK
-389 NLLLVKVK
+389 KAQDENLLHF
-397 EQNLT
+397 T
-402 NFSPKVSLVED
+402 PKISLVED

-435 KGLYIDPNKPS
+435 KGLYIDPNKAS

-457 DENMLSR
+457 DENMLNR

-497 VILIPAQ
+497 IILIPAQ

-613 KDKHKCERRTRK
+613 KDKYRCERRTRK

-632 AGALIT
+632 AGALIA

-661 NLQKDYFSKKHI
+661 NLQKDYFSKKYI
-673 KLAIDFK
+673 KLVIDFK

>member
-1 MFYLKCNILF
+1 MKHYSI
-11 YTTSKKLIIN
+11 SKKLIANVRNFYTI
-21 IRSFHKVSLY
+21 SLY
-31 KFYKNIS
+31 KKKSKINKDDLFL
-38 NQNIFIGWGRKKSG
+38 GWGRKKSG
-52 LKAMNL
+52 LKAINL
-58 AKRYRVKFI
+58 AKKYKAKFI

-82 NSPSFSIVK
+82 NSPSFSMVK

-101 MPSKL
+101 APSKL

-119 IKQAKKAIELIKK
+119 IKQAKKVIELIKK

-154 RVLVITQTAND
+154 RVLIITQTAND

-187 ENPKSKIY
+187 ENPDSKIY

-208 SDFNAQDLP
+208 SDLDINSLP
-217 SKCVVIKENYNP
+217 KECILITENFNP
-229 IELLSHFKKVYTK
+229 IALLEFFDKVYTK

-249 ALIQECECVCYGM
+249 ALMQGCECVCYGM

-296 YAEYFNPYLNQKSN
+296 YSEYFNPYLNQKSN

-340 KRHFIKP
+340 KRYFIRP
-347 FFKAKNNKIIFLNS
+347 FFKAKDNKIIFLNS
-361 IKSLARYK
+361 LKSLARYK
-369 LKEDDK
+369 LKENDK
-375 FFIWGKKYDDNTLK
+375 FFIWGKRIDYNALKTTLIK
-389 NLLLVKVK
+389 KAQDENLLH
-397 EQNLT
+397 
-402 NFSPKVSLVED
+402 FIPKISLVED

-426 RPFSLIVDD
+426 RPFSLNVDD
-435 KGLYIDPNKPS
+435 KGLYIDPNKAS

-457 DENMLSR
+457 DENMLNR

-497 VILIPAQ
+497 IILIPAQ
-504 VEDDASMIL
+504 VEDDVSMIL
-513 GGFGLSTLDLLKE
+513 GGFSLSTLDLLKE

-600 TYGMPFYAGWGLT
+600 TYGMPFYAGWDLT
-613 KDKHKCERRTRK
+613 KDKYRCERRTRK

-632 AGALIT
+632 AGALII

-661 NLQKDYFSKKHI
+661 NLQKAYFSKKYI